1 MRILVANDDGIF
13 SPGLAALARAA
24 ARFGEVRVVAPD
36 VEQSSA
42 SHAVTASR
50 PLSYRQVRHL
60 EGIDAYRVNGT
71 PADCVALGVHTWKQ
85 VDLVLSG
92 INLGVNLGNALW
104 HSGTLAAAKQAT
116 LFGIRGIA
124 LSAPTGGPDQ
134 PEPDFEALAPH
145 VEAVLER
152 LLPDPP
158 AMLLNVN
165 LPRHPRGM
173 TWTRQAVRHYDGRIV
188 PDTDPMGREHFWF
201 TVSPLEETEPG
212 TDLWAMERGYTSI
225 TPLIRDLTDHP
236 ELDRLRSEIQLDA
249 PPADEPT
256 EAVEEDE

>member
-24 ARFGEVRVVAPD
+24 TRFGEVRVVAPD

-42 SHAVTASR
+42 SHAVTATR
-50 PLSYRQVRHL
+50 PLSYRKVRHL
-60 EGIDAYRVNGT
+60 DGLDAYRVNGT
-71 PADCVALGVHTWKQ
+71 PADCVALGVHTWKN

-124 LSAPTGGPDQ
+124 MSTPTGGRAE
-134 PEPDFEALAPH
+134 PEPDFEALRPY
-145 VEAVLER
+145 VEQVLER

-165 LPRHPRGM
+165 FPRRPQGM
-173 TWTRQAVRHYDGRIV
+173 TWTRQAIRHYDGRMV

-201 TVSPLEETEPG
+201 TVSPIEETEPG
-212 TDLWAMERGYTSI
+212 TDLWAMERGYISI
-225 TPLIRDLTDHP
+225 TPLIRDLTDHTD
-236 ELDRLRSEIQLDA
+236 LDRLRGAIPLDE

-256 EAVEEDE
+256 EPIEEDE